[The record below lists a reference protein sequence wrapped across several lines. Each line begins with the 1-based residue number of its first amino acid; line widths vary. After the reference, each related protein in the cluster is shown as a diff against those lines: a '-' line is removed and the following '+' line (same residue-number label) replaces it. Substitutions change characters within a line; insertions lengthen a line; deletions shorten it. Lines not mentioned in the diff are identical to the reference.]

1 MKLFN
6 ALMKTMGYV
15 RAPKPVKISYEE
27 YLRSIV
33 SEKEIERQVRT
44 TLERA
49 RDFYK
54 MRGRTILAV
63 DLQTHLDF
71 FDDAIGFDRL
81 EHSPVLLPTNT
92 DNN

>member
-15 RAPKPVKISYEE
+15 PAPKLVKISYEE
-27 YLRSIV
+27 HLRIV
-33 SEKEIERQVRT
+33 PEKEIEKQVRS

-49 RDFYK
+49 RDFYA
-54 MRGRTILAV
+54 MRGRKILAV

-81 EHSPVLLPTNT
+81 EHSPVLLPVNQ
-92 DNN
+92 DQN

>member
-1 MKLFN
+1 MKLFDE
-6 ALMKTMGYV
+6 LMKTLGYV
-15 RAPKPVKISYEE
+15 PAPKLVKISYEE
-27 YLRSIV
+27 HLRIV

-44 TLERA
+44 ILERA

-71 FDDAIGFDRL
+71 FDDAVQFDRL
-81 EHSPVLLPTNT
+81 EQSPLLLPVNKDTN
-92 DNN
+92 